1 VGRGIIS
8 AAGSSPARTLFLYD
22 VKKVALHA
30 TYVLDI
36 TYPPGSIHTG
46 NSLLR
51 VSYKTIIKSDYL
63 DVKASDMLLMPG
75 VEDFVEY

>member
-8 AAGSSPARTLFLYD
+8 AAGSSLTRTLLLHD

-36 TYPPGSIHTG
+36 IYPPGMIHTG